1 MNAMGRLAA
10 FGAGLAVAFTAAYV
24 TAAAVVPDSARTA
37 TEHVGAEPAADHS
50 APSEQALPVSPL
62 SADPPGLSL
71 AQDGYT
77 LSAVRAPGA
86 ANDRGSLSFNIA
98 GPSGTPLLDYATVHD
113 KQLHLIVVR
122 SDGQHFAHVHPVLD
136 QATGIWSTPWT
147 WKAAGTYRVFAD
159 FQPAQ
164 AASTKLTLSRVVDV
178 AGEVAPAPS
187 LTTRTLDEIAG
198 YTVELN
204 GALTAGVSKELT
216 AKVTRDGEP
225 VTTLQ
230 PYLGAYGHLV
240 ALREGDLAYLH
251 VHPEGAEPLEGRTG
265 GPAVSFAAT
274 APTAGRYLLYLD
286 FKVDDTVHTA
296 TFVVDAARGD
306 TNRPVPAQLRNTDHA
321 GGH

>member
-1 MNAMGRLAA
+1 MNAAGRLAA
-10 FGAGLAVAFTAAYV
+10 FGAGLVVAFTAAYV
-24 TAAAVVPDSARTA
+24 TAAAVAPDAAVTPSQ
-37 TEHVGAEPAADHS
+37 HVGAEPAAGHS
-50 APSEQALPVSPL
+50 MSAEQAVPVSPL

-71 AQDGYT
+71 AQDGYA
-77 LSAVRAPGA
+77 LSAVRAPVA
-86 ANDRGSLSFNIA
+86 PNDRATLSFTIA

-113 KQLHLIVVR
+113 KQLHLIAVR
-122 SDGQHFAHVHPVLD
+122 FDGQHFAHVHPALD
-136 QATGIWSTPWT
+136 QATGVWSMPWM

-164 AASTKLTLSRVVDV
+164 AGSAKLTLTRTVDV
-178 AGEVAPAPS
+178 AGELAPS
-187 LTTRTLDEIAG
+187 PPLTTRTSDEIAG
-198 YTVELN
+198 YTVDLD
-204 GALTAGVSKELT
+204 GALTAGVSKQLT

-251 VHPEGAEPLEGRTG
+251 VHPEGADPAAGRTG

-306 TNRPVPAQLRNTDHA
+306 TNQPAPEPSRDAGHA

>member
-1 MNAMGRLAA
+1 MNAAGRLAA

-24 TAAAVVPDSARTA
+24 TAAAVVPDTAPTA
-37 TEHVGAEPAADHS
+37 TQDLGAEPAADHS
-50 APSEQALPVSPL
+50 GPTEQALPVSPL

-71 AQDGYT
+71 AQDGYA
-77 LSAVRAPGA
+77 LSPVQAPGA
-86 ANDRGSLSFNIA
+86 PNDRGGLSFTIA

-136 QATGIWSTPWT
+136 QATGIWSTPWV

-164 AASTKLTLSRVVDV
+164 SGSAKLTLTRTVDV
-178 AGEVAPAPS
+178 AGEFAPS
-187 LTTRTLDEIAG
+187 MPVTTRMVDEIVG
-198 YTVELN
+198 YTVELD
-204 GALTAGVSKELT
+204 GALTAGVSTQVT
-216 AKVTRDGEP
+216 AKVSRDGEP

-251 VHPEGAEPLEGRTG
+251 VHPEGAEPEGGRTG
-265 GPAVSFAAT
+265 GPAVAFAAT

-286 FKVDDTVHTA
+286 FKVDNTVHTA
-296 TFVVDAARGD
+296 NFVVDAARGD
-306 TNRPVPAQLRNTDHA
+306 TNQPSPQSPGDAGHA

>member
-1 MNAMGRLAA
+1 MNAAGRLAA

-24 TAAAVVPDSARTA
+24 TAAAVVPDTA
-37 TEHVGAEPAADHS
+37 VTAPQHVGAKPSADHS
-50 APSEQALPVSPL
+50 APTAPASPISPL

-86 ANDRGSLSFNIA
+86 PNDRATLSFTIA

-113 KQLHLIVVR
+113 KQLHLIIVR

-136 QATGIWSTPWT
+136 QATGTWSTPWT

-164 AASTKLTLSRVVDV
+164 ASSAKLTLTRTVDV
-178 AGEVAPAPS
+178 AGEFAPAPP
-187 LTTRTLDEIAG
+187 LTTRTSDEIAG
-198 YTVELN
+198 YTVELD
-204 GALTAGVSKELT
+204 GVLTAGVSKQLT
-216 AKVTRDGEP
+216 AKITRDDVP

-240 ALREGDLAYLH
+240 ALREGDMAYLH
-251 VHPEGAEPLEGRTG
+251 VHPEGAEPVVGRTG
-265 GPAVSFAAT
+265 GPSVSFAAT

-286 FKVDDTVHTA
+286 FNVDDTVHTA
-296 TFVVDAARGD
+296 TFVIDAARD
-306 TNRPVPAQLRNTDHA
+306 NTNQPAPQPSRDAGHA

>member
-1 MNAMGRLAA
+1 MNAAGRLAA

-24 TAAAVVPDSARTA
+24 TAAAVVPDTAVTA
-37 TEHVGAEPAADHS
+37 TQHVGAEPAVDHS
-50 APSEQALPVSPL
+50 APIEQALPVSPL

-71 AQDGYT
+71 AQDGYA

-86 ANDRGSLSFNIA
+86 PNDRGSLSFTIA
-98 GPSGTPLLDYATVHD
+98 DPSGAPLLDYATVHD

-122 SDGQHFAHVHPVLD
+122 SDGEHFAHVHPVLD
-136 QATGIWSTPWT
+136 QATGIWSTPWV
-147 WKAAGTYRVFAD
+147 WKSAGTYRVFAD

-164 AASTKLTLSRVVDV
+164 AGSTKLTLTRTVDV
-178 AGEVAPAPS
+178 AGEFSPSMPVAA
-187 LTTRTLDEIAG
+187 RMVDEIAG
-198 YTVELN
+198 YTVELD
-204 GALTAGVSKELT
+204 GALTAGVSTQVT
-216 AKVTRDGEP
+216 AKVSRDGEP
-225 VTTLQ
+225 VSTLQ

-251 VHPEGAEPLEGRTG
+251 VHPEGAEPVGDRTG
-265 GPAVSFAAT
+265 GPAVTFAAT

-306 TNRPVPAQLRNTDHA
+306 TNQPSPESPGDTGHA

>member
-1 MNAMGRLAA
+1 MNAAGRLAA
-10 FGAGLAVAFTAAYV
+10 FGAGLVMSFVAAYGA
-24 TAAAVVPDSARTA
+24 AAAVAPGTAVTASPNHGADVSGDRTA
-37 TEHVGAEPAADHS
+37 TAE
-50 APSEQALPVSPL
+50 QVSPVFL
-62 SADPPGLSL
+62 PAPDPPGLSL
-71 AQDGYT
+71 ARDGYV
-77 LSAVRAPGA
+77 LSSVRAPVAPG
-86 ANDRGSLSFNIA
+86 DRGTLSFTIVDPE
-98 GPSGTPLLDYATVHD
+98 GEPLLDYATVHD

-136 QATGIWSTPWT
+136 RTAGTWSTPWT
-147 WKAAGTYRVFAD
+147 WNAAGSYRVFAD

-164 AASTKLTLSRVVDV
+164 AGSAKLTLTRTVEV
-178 AGEVAPAPS
+178 AGDFAPS
-187 LTTRTLDEIAG
+187 PPAATRTMDEIAR
-198 YTVELN
+198 YRVELD
-204 GALTAGVSKELT
+204 GALIAGVSKQLT
-216 AKVTRDGEP
+216 ATVTRDGDP

-251 VHPEGAEPLEGRTG
+251 VHPEGVESRAGRTG

-306 TNRPVPAQLRNTDHA
+306 TNQAGPEPSRDAGHA

>member
-1 MNAMGRLAA
+1 MNATARLAA
-10 FGAGLAVAFTAAYV
+10 FGAGLAVAFTAAYA
-24 TAAAVVPDSARTA
+24 TAAAVIPDSAVTA
-37 TEHVGAEPAADHS
+37 TQQVGAEPAAGQS
-50 APSEQALPVSPL
+50 MPTEQALPVSPL

-71 AQDGYT
+71 AQDGYA
-77 LSAVRAPGA
+77 LSAVRAPGTP
-86 ANDRGSLSFNIA
+86 NDRASLSFTIA

-113 KQLHLIVVR
+113 KQLHLIIVR

-136 QATGIWSTPWT
+136 QATGIWSMPWM

-164 AASTKLTLSRVVDV
+164 VGSTKLTLTRTVDV
-178 AGEVAPAPS
+178 AGELAPS
-187 LTTRTLDEIAG
+187 PPLITRSSDEIAG
-198 YTVELN
+198 YTVELD
-204 GALTAGVSKELT
+204 GPLTSGVSKPVT
-216 AKVTRDGEP
+216 AKITRSGEP

-251 VHPEGAEPLEGRTG
+251 VHPEGAEPVGDRTG

-286 FKVDDTVHTA
+286 FRVDDTVHTA
-296 TFVVDAARGD
+296 TFVVDAAPGE
-306 TNRPVPAQLRNTDHA
+306 TNRPAPEPSRDAGHA

>member
-1 MNAMGRLAA
+1 MNAAGRLAA

-24 TAAAVVPDSARTA
+24 TAAAVVPDTAVTA
-37 TEHVGAEPAADHS
+37 TQHVGAKPAADHS
-50 APSEQALPVSPL
+50 APTAPISPL

-77 LSAVRAPGA
+77 LNAVRAPGA
-86 ANDRGSLSFNIA
+86 PNDRATLSFTIA

-113 KQLHLIVVR
+113 KQLHLIIVR
-122 SDGQHFAHVHPVLD
+122 SDGQHFAHVHPALD
-136 QATGIWSTPWT
+136 QATGIWSTPWM

-164 AASTKLTLSRVVDV
+164 PGSAKLTLTRTVDV
-178 AGEVAPAPS
+178 AGELAPS
-187 LTTRTLDEIAG
+187 PPLTTRTSDEIAG
-198 YTVELN
+198 YTVELD
-204 GALTAGVSKELT
+204 GALTAGVAKQLT

-251 VHPEGAEPLEGRTG
+251 VHPEGAEPVGNRG

-286 FKVDDTVHTA
+286 FQVDDTVHTA

-306 TNRPVPAQLRNTDHA
+306 IDQPVT
-321 GGH
+321 